1 MSPLLSASGLSLEV
15 HCNVYR
21 REISSFTFYLITREA
36 TVLLTANFA
45 FRMCRTRC
53 KCSAW
58 VYDRSAQRWELDNTC
73 KFFGLCKRVID
84 SK

>member
-21 REISSFTFYLITREA
+21 RKISSFTFYLITREA

-45 FRMCRTRC
+45 AHVSDTLQVSTSVRPAFMIVLLRGG
-53 KCSAW
+53 
-58 VYDRSAQRWELDNTC
+58 N
-73 KFFGLCKRVID
+73 
-84 SK
+84 